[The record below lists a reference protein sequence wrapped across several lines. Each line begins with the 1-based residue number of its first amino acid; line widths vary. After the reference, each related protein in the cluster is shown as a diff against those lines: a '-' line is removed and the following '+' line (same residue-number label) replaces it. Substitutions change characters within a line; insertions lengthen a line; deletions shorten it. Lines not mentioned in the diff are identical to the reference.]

1 MKTQKLLP
9 AAALAALLIPATSS
23 VVHPANAQQTGRA
36 DGLRVVP
43 NVIEQ
48 FKALTELAD
57 PLGFHRSTTPNPSQC
72 RHYQA
77 ITRVDGADGTPF
89 FLVTRSGNTPDI
101 PFLPDELVCDDSP
114 GETRNGNLI
123 VFKMG
128 SRDKNGERLRS
139 NRLRKGVHID
149 HTPPPAE
156 DVATIFFTIV
166 GGDPDDPDPAK
177 RPGLVLRNGEG
188 PGPVQRVYGHPGG
201 MQLIGNMLA
210 IANESPKRPTV
221 PNPDSTPEFPLPPIP
236 DPNYDVAPHPT
247 AILFFDVSDPEDP
260 AFRSQFAPMDRPDY
274 DPDRKPLK
282 GADGLG
288 VTPLENGLY
297 LMAVK
302 GGFEDHD
309 PIYFY
314 RSTIG
319 DLSSPDLDWEFVSS
333 TRVPEVE
340 DPHQTFQFVREAGAN
355 GGLGDLYMVGARGN
369 PVFGDHDRIDLFR
382 VDRQTTDCAPGDDIQ
397 LTMLVHGKRISPFPS
412 TGGSD
417 KLANTAAATGFH
429 ITPSG
434 ELIFYATEHDNDG
447 PNGTVKAG
455 EWRHRDIVREGSP
468 TLLPTASVDGPFE
481 VDEGR
486 TASLTGTATPPITKA
501 WIQLY
506 HGTDFKSLYPVA
518 DFADFGHD
526 DFDDFSRLEFLLVP
540 RPAPDPPIII
550 NHADA
555 ARSWKWFA
563 PSGCSIFAI
572 DHVGGEIDEAL
583 TLVGDGAVHQDADL
597 QLVLNDGGTDDI
609 DRELD
614 AVDFLDN
621 CDSYYATPFAL
632 RWDLDLNGSF
642 ETTGTSV
649 TFNALAFD
657 GPSDAVVPVQA
668 QHPSGGP
675 VGLASA
681 RVHVRNVAPQLAP
694 FRVTDGAGRLVNVEV
709 PFVLTNVPVIAG
721 ALFTD
726 PGVLDHQTATLSW
739 GDGLIET
746 QAALTT
752 FDEAFGDGTGAVSHR
767 HRYALAGIRPIALSV
782 TDDDGGVGTT
792 SADVR
797 VVTPQQAVE
806 EVIDLLDDV
815 IAGTT
820 DADVRKDL
828 GKARKALFGNPNGN
842 NGALEKIRN
851 GNDQAAIAFL
861 GQAISWLERAQADGA
876 TDPQI
881 ATLIVLL
888 EQVVASLSAA

>member
-1 MKTQKLLP
+1 MKTQKQKMFWT
-9 AAALAALLIPATSS
+9 AAFASLLISPAG
-23 VVHPANAQQTGRA
+23 AQETGRA

-43 NVIEQ
+43 NVVEQ

-77 ITRVDGADGTPF
+77 ITRVNGADGTPF

-101 PFLPDELVCDDSP
+101 PVLPDELVCDDSP

-139 NRLRKGVHID
+139 NRLRKGVHVD
-149 HTPPPAE
+149 DTAPPAE

-166 GGDPDDPDPAK
+166 GGDPNDPDPAK
-177 RPGLVLRNGEG
+177 RPGLVFRNGEG

-201 MQLIGNMLA
+201 MQLVGKMLA
-210 IANESPKRPTV
+210 IANESPKRPTI
-221 PNPDSTPEFPLPPIP
+221 PNPNSTPQNPLPPIP

-260 AFRSQFAPMDRPDY
+260 AFRSQFAPYDRPDY

-282 GADGLG
+282 GADGIG

-340 DPHQTFQFVREAGAN
+340 DPHQSLMFLREAGPN
-355 GGLGDLYMVGARGN
+355 GELGDLFMAGARGN
-369 PVFGDHDRIDLFR
+369 PVFGDHDRIDLFH
-382 VDRQTTDCAPGDDIQ
+382 VDRQTLDCAPGDDIQ
-397 LTMLVHGKRISPFPS
+397 LTMIVHGKRISPFPS

-417 KLANTAAATGFH
+417 KLANTAAATGFYVS
-429 ITPSG
+429 PSG

-455 EWRHRDIVREGSP
+455 EWRHRDMVREGSP
-468 TLLPTASVDGPFE
+468 TLLPTAKVDGPFE

-486 TASLTGTATPPITKA
+486 TVSLTGTATPPITKA

-506 HGTDFKSLYPVA
+506 RGTEFRSLYPVA
-518 DFADFGHD
+518 DYADFDAD
-526 DFDDFSRLEFLLVP
+526 DFDDFSKLEFLLVP
-540 RPAPDPPIII
+540 QPAPNPPIIV

-555 ARSWKWFA
+555 TRSWKWFA
-563 PSGCSIFAI
+563 PAGCSIFAI
-572 DHVGGEIDEAL
+572 DHENGQIDEAK
-583 TLVGDGAVHQDADL
+583 TLAGDGASHQDSDL
-597 QLVLNDGGTDDI
+597 TLVLNDGGTDDVDQEI
-609 DRELD
+609 D
-614 AVDFLDN
+614 AIDFLSD
-621 CDSYYATPFAL
+621 CDTYYATPFSL
-632 RWDLDLNGSF
+632 RWDLNLDGSF
-642 ETTGTSV
+642 ESTGTSV
-649 TFNALAFD
+649 TWNALAFD
-657 GPSDAVVPVQA
+657 GPTDVVVPVQA

-675 VGLASA
+675 AGMATA
-681 RVHVRNVAPQLAP
+681 KVHVNNVAPQLAP
-694 FRVTDGAGRLVNVEV
+694 FRVTDSAGRLVNVEV
-709 PFVLTNVPVIAG
+709 PFVLTNVPITA
-721 ALFTD
+721 AATFTD

-739 GDGLIET
+739 GDGLT
-746 QAALTT
+746 DSQATFTT
-752 FDEAFGDGTGAVSHR
+752 FDQAFGDGTGVASHR
-767 HRYALAGIRPIALSV
+767 HRFTQAGTRPVALTV
-782 TDDDGGVGTT
+782 TDDDGGVG
-792 SADVR
+792 SASANVR
-797 VVTPQQAVE
+797 LVTPQQAVE
-806 EVIDLLDDV
+806 EILDTLNAV

-820 DADVRKDL
+820 DPRVRKDL
-828 GKARKALFGNPNGN
+828 DKAHKALYGNPNGN
-842 NGALEKIRN
+842 NGALDKIKS
-851 GNDQAAIAFL
+851 GNNSAAIAFL
-861 GQAISWLERAQADGA
+861 GQAVSWLERAQEDGA
-876 TDPQI
+876 TDPRI
-881 ATLIVLL
+881 ATMIALL
-888 EQVVASLSAA
+888 GQVSASLSAA